1 MLLRTL
7 LLLLVLGGCGSSQRD
22 ALRAYR
28 DAFAVGDFPRA
39 RELLKKA
46 ELEKEPKSKLLLYME
61 RGRLNYASG
70 DFKAAASDFE
80 AAIELIDAQYTKSV
94 TREASKWVIN
104 DASGEFFG
112 APYERSWLFYH
123 QALAHWRIYQEG
135 KLPAEEARRH
145 LFSARAA
152 LLAWDSFFQEWQ
164 RATGGKTLY
173 RHDLAA
179 KIIAG
184 EVHEATGIRADLQ
197 IALQLYKDG
206 WKLLNTLS
214 PAYASFNKDSAEYSG
229 ELESA
234 LNDTAEFKVPTKH
247 RVATGFA
254 TETRNFLL
262 DKIVSLTQ
270 SLRAN
275 ELSQLP
281 AQLGV
286 TSDEIKKAAHK
297 KGNVAFVLE
306 EGVMPPKS
314 AEEINLGIKGLAA
327 LSKDPKTSAQIA
339 RVGSEVMAAFAVNML
354 GLGPRKV
361 TDVGRFTATHN
372 LMTVAAHEAAI
383 AFEVPIIQPG
393 TAPQEF
399 WLVIRDSK
407 GQEVA
412 TSPWSVVTHLEDVA
426 RQNLEEESSQ
436 RILRT
441 GVRVAVK
448 HITAIIAAMAVYKSL
463 AKNEKED
470 NLLAKYAAVGSYIAA
485 TKGIAYSE
493 RADTRAW
500 LTLPRTLRIA
510 EFDLKPGA
518 YKAELS
524 QKSEQNT
531 FKILRALGDV
541 TVANERAIFTYLLPQ
556 I

>member
-7 LLLLVLGGCGSSQRD
+7 VFLLVLGGCGSSQRD

-28 DAFAVGDFPRA
+28 DAFALGDFPKA

-70 DFKAAASDFE
+70 EYKDAANDFT
-80 AAIELIDAQYTKSV
+80 AAIELIDAQYTKSI
-94 TREASKWVIN
+94 TRESSKWVLN
-104 DASGEFFG
+104 DAAGEFFG

-135 KLPAEEARRH
+135 KLPPEEARRH

-214 PAYASFNKDSAEYSG
+214 PAYATFNKSSAEYAGTLEKALNDSAE
-229 ELESA
+229 
-234 LNDTAEFKVPTKH
+234 FRVPTKH
-247 RVATGFA
+247 REATVLA
-254 TETRNFLL
+254 AETRGFLL

-275 ELSQLP
+275 ELSQL
-281 AQLGV
+281 AQQLGV
-286 TSDEIKKAAHK
+286 TADDIKKAGK
-297 KGNVAFVLE
+297 TKGTVAFILE

-354 GLGPRKV
+354 GLGPRNV

-383 AFEVPIIQPG
+383 AFEVPIIPPG
-393 TAPQEF
+393 NLPQEF
-399 WLVIRDSK
+399 WLLIRDAK

-412 TSPWSVVTHLEDVA
+412 TAPWSVVTHLEDVA

-448 HITAIIAAMAVYKSL
+448 HITAILGAMAVYRSL
-463 AKNEKED
+463 AENEKED
-470 NLLAKYAAVGSYIAA
+470 NMLAKYAAVGSYIAA

-510 EFDLKPGA
+510 EFDLKPGS
-518 YKAELS
+518 YKVEMA
-524 QKSEQNT
+524 QKAEQNT
-531 FKILRALGDV
+531 LKTIRALGDV
-541 TVANERAIFTYLLPQ
+541 TVVKERAIFTYLLPQ